1 MRIQLMLC
9 GNQLER
15 EVHPIVLMH
24 IPSMVNLVTSTT
36 ALAKVC
42 LNTLP
47 QNQEKKI
54 VAHALYEKK
63 KEKGKEI
70 TILALEKISS
80 QLIKRTQW
88 DNFCF

>member
-54 VAHALYEKK
+54 VAHAFYQKKK
-63 KEKGKEI
+63 KEEEI
-70 TILALEKISS
+70 TILAFEKISS